1 MENYDITDYAK
12 NTENKIYTIND
23 GEFFDAVVV
32 GGGHAGC
39 EAALALARTNQ
50 KTLLINLIRDNLA
63 FLPCNP
69 SIGGTA
75 KGHIVCEVDALG
87 GEMGKQADKNTIQLR
102 MLNLGKGPA
111 VQSLRAQIDKTG
123 YHRSMQKVLENQE
136 NLSIYDG
143 ECTEIVVENGEL
155 KAVKTADGKTF
166 NTRAVVLTTGV
177 YLNSRTITGDIIKS
191 SGPSGFPY
199 AKSLTSSLEKIGFD
213 IRRFKTG
220 TPPRVDGDT
229 IDYSHFIV
237 QKGDTNIQTFSFLTK
252 KANKNVRVC
261 WLGYTSDETKRIIME
276 NLDKAPVY
284 SGVIKGLGPR
294 YCPSIESKFVRFAD
308 KDRHQ
313 IFLEPETLD
322 DNTIYIQGM
331 STSMPMDIQH
341 KMVESIEGMEHTKI
355 LKYAY
360 AIEYDCID
368 PLNLFPTLEF
378 KKVKGIFCAG
388 QINGTSGYEEAAGQG
403 ILAGINA
410 SLYLRGKEQ
419 IILKRDESYIGVLV
433 DDLTTK
439 GTNEPYRMM
448 TSRAEYRLI
457 LRQDNAD
464 QRLTEIGRKVGLVDD
479 ERYKRYQK
487 KMQKINKLK
496 LELKKMIQPSS
507 ELKNYLE
514 SIGEKNAEYGLSIE
528 NLLKRPAV
536 NFADANKKLKLVKGY
551 SREVLNEVEIET
563 KYSGYISR
571 QQDQILAERK
581 LEERQIPADMD
592 YSKLEGLRL
601 EAREKLSQIRP
612 LTIGMASRISGV
624 SPADITVLLLYLPNG
639 KNGA

>member
-1 MENYDITDYAK
+1 MKNQEYDITDYAK
-12 NTENKIYTIND
+12 NIENKEYIIND
-23 GEFFDAVVV
+23 GDSFDAVIV
-32 GGGHAGC
+32 GAGHAGC
-39 EAALALARTNQ
+39 EAALALARTGQ
-50 KTLLINLIRDNLA
+50 KTLVINLVRDNIA

-102 MLNLGKGPA
+102 MLNMGKGPA

-123 YHRSMQKVLENQE
+123 YHRSMQSVLENQK
-136 NLSIYDG
+136 NLYIYDG
-143 ECTEIVVENGEL
+143 ECTEIIAPNGKLE
-155 KAVKTADGKTF
+155 AVKTADGKTF
-166 NTRAVVLTTGV
+166 KTRAVVITTGV
-177 YLNSRTITGDIIKS
+177 YLNARTITGEIIKK

-199 AKSLTSSLEKIGFD
+199 SKGLTSSLEKLGFD

-229 IDYSHFIV
+229 IDYSKFTE

-252 KANKNVRVC
+252 KANKNIRSC
-261 WLGYTSDETKRIIME
+261 WLGYTSPETKKIIMD
-276 NLDKAPVY
+276 NLDKAPMF
-284 SGVIKGLGPR
+284 SGVITGLGPR

-313 IFLEPETLD
+313 IFLEPETVD

-341 KMVESIEGMEHTKI
+341 KMVESVEGMEHTKI

-378 KKVKGIFCAG
+378 KKIKGIFCAG

-419 IILKRDESYIGVLV
+419 IILKRNESYIGVLV

-464 QRLTEIGRKVGLVDD
+464 QRLTEIGRSVGLVDD
-479 ERYKRYQK
+479 ERYKKFKR
-487 KMQKINKLK
+487 KMKQISKLK
-496 LELKKMIQPSS
+496 NEIKRTIPPSK
-507 ELKNYLE
+507 ELKNFLE
-514 SIGEKNAEYGLSIE
+514 SLGEKNADKGLTIE
-528 NLLKRPAV
+528 NLLKRPPV
-536 NFADANKKLKLVKGY
+536 KFYEANKKLKLVKGY
-551 SREVLNEVEIET
+551 SREVLNEVEIDI
-563 KYSGYISR
+563 KYSGYIER
-571 QQDQILAERK
+571 QQMQIDSDRK
-581 LEERQIPADMD
+581 LEEKQIPADLD
-592 YSKLEGLRL
+592 YSSLAGLRL
-601 EAREKLSQIRP
+601 EAREKLNQIKP
-612 LTIGMASRISGV
+612 LTVGMASRISGV
-624 SPADITVLLLYLPNG
+624 SPADITVLLMYL
-639 KNGA
+639 K

>member
-1 MENYDITDYAK
+1 MNENTYDITDYEK
-12 NTENKIYTIND
+12 NIENKEYAIAD

-32 GGGHAGC
+32 GAGHAGC
-39 EAALALARTNQ
+39 EACLALSRTGQ
-50 KTLLINLIRDNLA
+50 KTLIINLVRDNIA

-87 GEMGKQADKNTIQLR
+87 GQMGIEADKNTIQLR
-102 MLNLGKGPA
+102 MLNMGKGPA

-123 YHRSMQKVLENQE
+123 YHRSMQKTLENQE
-136 NLSIYDG
+136 NLYIYDG

-166 NTRAVVLTTGV
+166 FTKAVVLTTGV
-177 YLNSRTITGDIIKS
+177 YLNARTITGEIIKA

-199 AKSLTSSLEKIGFD
+199 AKGLTKSLIDIGFD
-213 IRRFKTG
+213 VLRFKTG

-229 IDYSHFIV
+229 IDYTKFTE

-252 KANKNVRVC
+252 KANKNIRSC
-261 WLGYTSDETKRIIME
+261 WLGYTSPETKDIIMN
-276 NLDKAPVY
+276 NLDKAPMY
-284 SGVIKGLGPR
+284 SGVITGEGPR
-294 YCPSIESKFVRFAD
+294 YCPSIESKFVRFSD

-341 KMVESIEGMEHTKI
+341 KMVASVEGMENTKI

-410 SLYLRGKEQ
+410 SLYLQGKEQ
-419 IILKRDESYIGVLV
+419 IILKRNEAYIGVLV

-439 GTNEPYRMM
+439 GTTEPYRMM
-448 TSRAEYRLI
+448 TSRAEFRLI

-464 QRLTEIGRKVGLVDD
+464 QRLTEIGRQVGLVDN
-479 ERYKRYQK
+479 KRYNK
-487 KMQKINKLK
+487 FKRKMRNIEKLK
-496 LELKKMIQPSS
+496 GEIKQTVKPTAELKAF
-507 ELKNYLE
+507 LE
-514 SIGEKNAEYGLSIE
+514 TVGEKFPEHGTSVE
-528 NLLKRPAV
+528 NLIKRPAV
-536 NFADANKKLKLVKGY
+536 SLEKLNKALKLFKGY
-551 SREVLNEVEIET
+551 SREVLTAVDIDT
-563 KYSGYISR
+563 KYAGYLAR
-571 QQDQILAERK
+571 QQEQIDQAK
-581 LEERQIPADMD
+581 KVEEKKIPADLD
-592 YSKLEGLRL
+592 YFKLEGLRL
-601 EAREKLSQIRP
+601 EAREKLDKIKP
-612 LTIGMASRISGV
+612 LTVGMASRISGV
-624 SPADITVLLLYLPNG
+624 SPADITVLLMYL
-639 KNGA
+639 K

>member
-1 MENYDITDYAK
+1 MTNQNYDITDYEK
-12 NTENKIYTIND
+12 NIENKEYSIKD

-32 GGGHAGC
+32 GAGHAGC
-39 EAALALARTNQ
+39 EACLALARTGQ
-50 KTLLINLIRDNLA
+50 KTLIINLVRDNIA

-87 GEMGKQADKNTIQLR
+87 GQMGIEADKNTIQLR
-102 MLNLGKGPA
+102 MLNMGKGPA

-123 YHRSMQKVLENQE
+123 YHRSMQKTLENQE
-136 NLSIYDG
+136 NLYIYDG
-143 ECTEIVVENGEL
+143 ECTELVVEDGKL

-166 NTRAVVLTTGV
+166 FTKAVVLTTGV
-177 YLNSRTITGDIIKS
+177 YLNARTITGEIIKD

-199 AKSLTSSLEKIGFD
+199 AKGLTKSLIDIGFD
-213 IRRFKTG
+213 VLRFKTG
-220 TPPRVDGDT
+220 TPPRVDGNT
-229 IDYSHFIV
+229 IDYSKFTE
-237 QKGDTNIQTFSFLTK
+237 QKGDENIQTFSFLTK
-252 KANKNVRVC
+252 KANKNIRSC
-261 WLGYTSDETKRIIME
+261 WLGYTSPETKDIIMN
-276 NLDKAPVY
+276 NLDKAPMY
-284 SGVIKGLGPR
+284 SGVITGEGPR
-294 YCPSIESKFVRFAD
+294 YCPSIESKFVRFSD

-341 KMVESIEGMEHTKI
+341 KMVESVEGMENTKI

-368 PLNLFPTLEF
+368 PLNLYPTLEF

-410 SLYLRGKEQ
+410 SLYLQGKEQ
-419 IILKRDESYIGVLV
+419 IILKRNEAYIGVLV

-448 TSRAEYRLI
+448 TSRAEFRLI

-479 ERYKRYQK
+479 KRYNK
-487 KMQKINKLK
+487 FKRKMRQIKKLK
-496 LELKKMIQPSS
+496 EEIKAMVKPTAELK
-507 ELKNYLE
+507 EFLKTVD
-514 SIGEKNAEYGLSIE
+514 EKFPEHGASVE
-528 NLLKRPAV
+528 NLIKRPAV
-536 NFADANKKLKLVKGY
+536 SLIALNKSLKLFKGY
-551 SREVLNEVEIET
+551 SREVLTAVDIDT
-563 KYSGYISR
+563 KYAGYLAR
-571 QQDQILAERK
+571 QQEQVDQAK
-581 LEERQIPADMD
+581 KVEEKKIPEGFDFM
-592 YSKLEGLRL
+592 KLEGLRL
-601 EAREKLSQIRP
+601 EAREKLNKIKP
-612 LTIGMASRISGV
+612 LTVGMASRISGV
-624 SPADITVLLLYLPNG
+624 SPADITVLLMYL
-639 KNGA
+639 K

>member
-1 MENYDITDYAK
+1 MKNQEYDITDYAK
-12 NTENKIYTIND
+12 NIENKEYIIND
-23 GEFFDAVVV
+23 GDSFDAVIV
-32 GGGHAGC
+32 GAGHAGC
-39 EAALALARTNQ
+39 EAALALARTGQ
-50 KTLLINLIRDNLA
+50 KTLVINLVRDNIA

-102 MLNLGKGPA
+102 MLNMGKGPA

-123 YHRSMQKVLENQE
+123 YHRSMQSVLENQK
-136 NLSIYDG
+136 NLYIYDG
-143 ECTEIVVENGEL
+143 ECTEIIAPNGKLE
-155 KAVKTADGKTF
+155 AVKTADGKTF
-166 NTRAVVLTTGV
+166 KTRAVVITTGV
-177 YLNSRTITGDIIKS
+177 YLNARTITGEIIKK

-199 AKSLTSSLEKIGFD
+199 SKGLTSSLEKLGFD

-229 IDYSHFIV
+229 IDYSKFTE

-252 KANKNVRVC
+252 KANKNIRSC
-261 WLGYTSDETKRIIME
+261 WLGYTSPETKKIIMD
-276 NLDKAPVY
+276 NLDKAPMF
-284 SGVIKGLGPR
+284 SGVITGLGPR

-308 KDRHQ
+308 KDKHQ
-313 IFLEPETLD
+313 IFLEPETVD

-341 KMVESIEGMEHTKI
+341 KMVESVEGMEHTKI

-378 KKVKGIFCAG
+378 KKIKGIFCAG

-419 IILKRDESYIGVLV
+419 IILKRNESYIGVLV

-464 QRLTEIGRKVGLVDD
+464 QRLTEIGRNVGLVDD
-479 ERYKRYQK
+479 ERYKKFKR
-487 KMQKINKLK
+487 KMKQISKLK
-496 LELKKMIQPSS
+496 NEIKRTIPPSK

-514 SIGEKNAEYGLSIE
+514 SLGEKNADKGLTIE

-536 NFADANKKLKLVKGY
+536 KFYEANKKLKLVKGY
-551 SREVLNEVEIET
+551 SREVLNEVEIDI
-563 KYSGYISR
+563 KYSGYIER
-571 QQDQILAERK
+571 QQMQIDSDRK
-581 LEERQIPADMD
+581 LEEKQIPADLD
-592 YSKLEGLRL
+592 YSSLAGLRL
-601 EAREKLSQIRP
+601 EAREKLNQIKP
-612 LTIGMASRISGV
+612 LTVGMASRISGV
-624 SPADITVLLLYLPNG
+624 SPADITVLLMYL
-639 KNGA
+639 K

>member
-1 MENYDITDYAK
+1 MEKQNYDITDYEK
-12 NTENKIYTIND
+12 NIENKEYAISD
-23 GEFFDAVVV
+23 GESFDAVVV
-32 GGGHAGC
+32 GAGHAGC
-39 EAALALARTNQ
+39 EACLALARTGQ
-50 KTLLINLIRDNLA
+50 KTLIINLVRDNIA

-87 GEMGKQADKNTIQLR
+87 GQMGIEADKNTIQLR
-102 MLNLGKGPA
+102 MLNMGKGPA

-123 YHRSMQKVLENQE
+123 YHRSMQKALEDQE
-136 NLSIYDG
+136 NLYIYDG
-143 ECTEIVVENGEL
+143 ECTEIVVKNGEL

-166 NTRAVVLTTGV
+166 FTKAVVLTTGV
-177 YLNSRTITGDIIKS
+177 YLNARTITGEIIKD

-199 AKSLTSSLEKIGFD
+199 AKGLTKSLIDIGFD
-213 IRRFKTG
+213 VLRFKTG
-220 TPPRVDGDT
+220 TPPRVDGNT
-229 IDYSHFIV
+229 IDYTKFTE

-252 KANKNVRVC
+252 KANKNIRSC
-261 WLGYTSDETKRIIME
+261 WLGYTSPETKNIIMN
-276 NLDKAPVY
+276 NLDKAPMY
-284 SGVIKGLGPR
+284 SGVITGEGPR
-294 YCPSIESKFVRFAD
+294 YCPSIESKFVRFSD

-341 KMVESIEGMEHTKI
+341 KMVESVEGMENTKI

-368 PLNLFPTLEF
+368 PLNLYPTLEF

-410 SLYLRGKEQ
+410 SLYLQGKEQ
-419 IILKRDESYIGVLV
+419 IILKRNEAYIGVLV

-448 TSRAEYRLI
+448 TSRAEFRLI

-464 QRLTEIGRKVGLVDD
+464 QRLTEIGRQVGLVDD
-479 ERYKRYQK
+479 KRYNKFKRKMK
-487 KMQKINKLK
+487 KIEKLK
-496 LELKKMIQPSS
+496 NEIKQMVKPTPELKK
-507 ELKNYLE
+507 YLE
-514 SIGEKNAEYGLSIE
+514 TLSEKFPEHGASVESLI
-528 NLLKRPAV
+528 KRPAV
-536 NFADANKKLKLVKGY
+536 SLESLNKALKLFKGF
-551 SREVLNEVEIET
+551 SREVITAVDIDT
-563 KYSGYISR
+563 KYAGYLAR
-571 QQDQILAERK
+571 QQEQIDQAK
-581 LEERQIPADMD
+581 KVEEKKIPADFD
-592 YSKLEGLRL
+592 FSKLEGLRL
-601 EAREKLSQIRP
+601 EAREKLSKIKP
-612 LTIGMASRISGV
+612 LTVGMASRISGV
-624 SPADITVLLLYLPNG
+624 SPADITVLLMYL
-639 KNGA
+639 K

>member
-1 MENYDITDYAK
+1 MTSQNYDITDYEK
-12 NTENKIYTIND
+12 NTENKIYTID
-23 GEFFDAVVV
+23 EGEFFDAIVV
-32 GGGHAGC
+32 GAGHAGC
-39 EAALALARTNQ
+39 EACLALARTGQ
-50 KTLLINLIRDNLA
+50 RTLIINLVRDNIA

-87 GEMGKQADKNTIQLR
+87 GEMGKVADENTIQLR
-102 MLNLGKGPA
+102 MLNMGKGPA

-123 YHRSMQKVLENQE
+123 YHRTMQKVLENQE

-143 ECTEIVVENGEL
+143 ECSELIVENNEL
-155 KAVKTADGKTF
+155 KGVKTADGKTF
-166 NTRAVVLTTGV
+166 FTKAVVLTTGV
-177 YLNSRTITGDIIKS
+177 YLNARTITGEIIKD

-199 AKSLTSSLEKIGFD
+199 AKGLTKSLAEIGFD

-229 IDYSHFIV
+229 IDYSKFIR
-237 QKGDTNIQTFSFLTK
+237 QDGDKNIQTFSFLTK
-252 KANKNVRVC
+252 KAKPNIRCC
-261 WLGYTSDETKRIIME
+261 WLGYTSEETKNIIMN
-276 NLDKAPVY
+276 NLDKAPMY
-284 SGVIKGLGPR
+284 SGVITGEGPR

-313 IFLEPETLD
+313 LFLEPETLA

-341 KMVESIEGMEHTKI
+341 KMVESIEGMENTKI

-368 PLNLFPTLEF
+368 PLNLYPTLEF
-378 KKVKGIFCAG
+378 KKIKGIFCAG
-388 QINGTSGYEEAAGQG
+388 QINGTSGYEEAAGHG

-419 IILKRDESYIGVLV
+419 IILKRNESYIGVLV

-464 QRLTEIGRKVGLVDD
+464 QRLTEIGRQVGLVDD
-479 ERYKRYQK
+479 VRYKVFKK
-487 KMQKINKLK
+487 KMKQIETLKQEIKKTIPNTPELISYLTSINEKVPN
-496 LELKKMIQPSS
+496 QPTS
-507 ELKNYLE
+507 
-514 SIGEKNAEYGLSIE
+514 LS
-528 NLLKRPAV
+528 NLIKRPAFDLV
-536 NFADANKKLKLVKGY
+536 KANKKIKAVKGFPKA
-551 SREVLNEVEIET
+551 VLQAVETDI
-563 KYSGYISR
+563 KYAGYIGM
-571 QQDQILAERK
+571 QHEQIEKDKK
-581 LEERQIPADMD
+581 LEEKKIPADFD
-592 YSKLEGLRL
+592 FNSLAGLRL
-601 EAREKLSQIRP
+601 EAREKLSKIKP
-612 LTIGMASRISGV
+612 LTVGMASRISGV
-624 SPADITVLLLYLPNG
+624 NPADITVLLMYL
-639 KNGA
+639 K

>member
-1 MENYDITDYAK
+1 MTSQNYDITDYEK

-23 GEFFDAVVV
+23 GEFFDAIVV
-32 GGGHAGC
+32 GAGHAGC
-39 EAALALARTNQ
+39 EACLALARTGQ
-50 KTLLINLIRDNLA
+50 KTLIINLIRDNIA

-87 GEMGKQADKNTIQLR
+87 GEMGKVADENTIQLR
-102 MLNLGKGPA
+102 MLNMGKGPA

-123 YHRSMQKVLENQE
+123 YHRTMQKVLENQE

-143 ECTEIVVENGEL
+143 ECSELIVENNEL
-155 KAVKTADGKTF
+155 KGVKTSDGKTF
-166 NTRAVVLTTGV
+166 FTKAVVITTGV
-177 YLNSRTITGDIIKS
+177 YLNSRTITGEIIKD

-199 AKSLTSSLEKIGFD
+199 AKGLTKSLAEIGFD

-220 TPPRVDGDT
+220 TPPRVDGNT
-229 IDYSHFIV
+229 IDYSKFIR
-237 QKGDTNIQTFSFLTK
+237 QDGDKNIQTFSFLTK
-252 KANKNVRVC
+252 KAKPNIRCC
-261 WLGYTSDETKRIIME
+261 WLGYTSEETKSIIMN
-276 NLDKAPVY
+276 NLDKAPMY
-284 SGVIKGLGPR
+284 SGVITGEGPR

-313 IFLEPETLD
+313 LFLEPETLA

-341 KMVESIEGMEHTKI
+341 KMVESIEGMEKTKI

-368 PLNLFPTLEF
+368 PLNLYPTLEF
-378 KKVKGIFCAG
+378 KKIKGIFCAG

-419 IILKRDESYIGVLV
+419 IILKRNESYIGVLI

-464 QRLTEIGRKVGLVDD
+464 QRLTEIGRQVGLVDD
-479 ERYKRYQK
+479 VRYKVFKK
-487 KMQKINKLK
+487 KMKQIETLK
-496 LELKKMIQPSS
+496 QEIKKTIPNTPELVS
-507 ELKNYLE
+507 YLE
-514 SIGEKNAEYGLSIE
+514 SINEKVPNQATSLS
-528 NLLKRPAV
+528 NLIKRPAFDLV
-536 NFADANKKLKLVKGY
+536 KANKKIKAVKGFPKA
-551 SREVLNEVEIET
+551 VLQAVETDI
-563 KYSGYISR
+563 KYSGYIGM
-571 QQDQILAERK
+571 QHEQIEKDKK
-581 LEERQIPADMD
+581 LEEKKIPAEFDFN
-592 YSKLEGLRL
+592 SLAGLRL
-601 EAREKLSQIRP
+601 EAREKLSKIKP
-612 LTIGMASRISGV
+612 LTVGMASRISGV
-624 SPADITVLLLYLPNG
+624 NPADITVLLMYL
-639 KNGA
+639 K

>member
-1 MENYDITDYAK
+1 MNSQNYDITDYEK
-12 NTENKIYTIND
+12 NIENKEYTIND
-23 GEFFDAVVV
+23 GESFDAVVV
-32 GGGHAGC
+32 GAGHAGC
-39 EAALALARTNQ
+39 EACLALARTGQ
-50 KTLLINLIRDNLA
+50 KTLIINLVRDNIA

-75 KGHIVCEVDALG
+75 KGHIVCEIDALG
-87 GEMGKQADKNTIQLR
+87 GQMGIEADKNTIQLR
-102 MLNLGKGPA
+102 MLNMGKGPA

-123 YHRSMQKVLENQE
+123 YHRSMQQTLENQE
-136 NLSIYDG
+136 NLFIYDG

-166 NTRAVVLTTGV
+166 FTKAVVLTTGV
-177 YLNSRTITGDIIKS
+177 YLNARTITGEIIKD

-199 AKSLTSSLEKIGFD
+199 AKGLTKSLIDIGFD
-213 IRRFKTG
+213 VLRFKTG

-229 IDYSHFIV
+229 IDYSKFTE
-237 QKGDTNIQTFSFLTK
+237 QTGDTNIQTFSFLTK
-252 KANKNVRVC
+252 KANKNIRSC
-261 WLGYTSDETKRIIME
+261 WLGYTSQATKDIIMN
-276 NLDKAPVY
+276 NLDKAPMY
-284 SGVIKGLGPR
+284 SGVITGEGPR
-294 YCPSIESKFVRFAD
+294 YCPSIESKFVRFSD

-341 KMVESIEGMEHTKI
+341 QMVESIEGMEKTKI

-368 PLNLFPTLEF
+368 PLGLYATLEF

-403 ILAGINA
+403 IVAGINA
-410 SLYLRGKEQ
+410 SLYLQGKEQ
-419 IILKRDESYIGVLV
+419 IVLKRDEAYIGVLI

-448 TSRAEYRLI
+448 NSRAEFRLI

-479 ERYKRYQK
+479 KRYNK
-487 KMQKINKLK
+487 FKRKMRNIEKLK
-496 LELKKMIQPSS
+496 TEIKQNLKPTKELKAF
-507 ELKNYLE
+507 LE
-514 SIGEKNAEYGLSIE
+514 SVGEKFPEHGATVESLI
-528 NLLKRPAV
+528 KRPAV
-536 NFADANKKLKLVKGY
+536 TLEALNKALKLFKGY
-551 SREVLNEVEIET
+551 SREVITAVEIDT
-563 KYSGYISR
+563 KYSGYLAR
-571 QQDQILAERK
+571 QQEQALQAKK
-581 LEERQIPADMD
+581 LEEKKIPADFD
-592 YSKLEGLRL
+592 YLKLDGLRL
-601 EAREKLSQIRP
+601 EAREKLNKIKP
-612 LTIGMASRISGV
+612 LSVGMASRISGV
-624 SPADITVLLLYLPNG
+624 SPADITVLLMYL
-639 KNGA
+639 K

>member
-1 MENYDITDYAK
+1 MTNQNYDITDYAK
-12 NTENKIYTIND
+12 NIENKEYSLSS
-23 GEFFDAVVV
+23 GESFDAVVV

-39 EAALALARTNQ
+39 EACLALARTGQ
-50 KTLLINLIRDNLA
+50 KTLLINLIRDNIA

-102 MLNLGKGPA
+102 MLNMGKGPA

-123 YHRSMQKVLENQE
+123 YHRSMQKVLESQE
-136 NLSIYDG
+136 NLYIYDG
-143 ECTEIVVENGEL
+143 ECTEIVTENGEL

-166 NTRAVVLTTGV
+166 YTRAVVLTTGV
-177 YLNSRTITGDIIKS
+177 YLDSRTITGEIIKD
-191 SGPSGFPY
+191 SGPSGFPN
-199 AKSLTSSLEKIGFD
+199 AKGLTKSLESIGFD

-220 TPPRVDGDT
+220 TPPRVDGNT
-229 IDYSHFIV
+229 IDYSKFTEQV
-237 QKGDTNIQTFSFLTK
+237 GDENIQTFSFLTE
-252 KANKNVRVC
+252 KANPNIRSC
-261 WLGYTSDETKRIIME
+261 WLGYTSEETKKIIMN
-276 NLDKAPVY
+276 NLDKAPMY

-341 KMVESIEGMEHTKI
+341 KMVESIEGMEKTKI

-419 IILKRDESYIGVLV
+419 IILKRNESYIGVLV

-448 TSRAEYRLI
+448 TSRAEFRLI

-464 QRLTEIGRKVGLVDD
+464 QRLTEIGRKAGLVDD
-479 ERYKRYQK
+479 FRYNKFK
-487 KMQKINKLK
+487 EKMQKIE
-496 LELKKMIQPSS
+496 ELKQKITKTIKPS
-507 ELKNYLE
+507 EQLKQYLE
-514 SIGEKNAEYGLSIE
+514 SIGEKYPEQGTTIA
-528 NLLKRPAV
+528 NLLKRPSVKFYDLNNALSL
-536 NFADANKKLKLVKGY
+536 FEDYTKAELDA
-551 SREVLNEVEIET
+551 VEIDT
-563 KYSGYISR
+563 KYSGYIER
-571 QQDQILAERK
+571 QYEQIKQEQK
-581 LEERQIPADMD
+581 LEEKKIPADFS
-592 YSKLEGLRL
+592 YKSLEGLRL
-601 EAREKLSQIRP
+601 EAREKLEAIRP
-612 LTIGMASRISGV
+612 LTVGMASRISGV
-624 SPADITVLLLYLPNG
+624 NPADITVLLMYL
-639 KNGA
+639 K

>member
-1 MENYDITDYAK
+1 MKNQEYDITDYAK
-12 NTENKIYTIND
+12 NIENKEYIIND
-23 GEFFDAVVV
+23 GDSFDAVIV
-32 GGGHAGC
+32 GAGHAGC
-39 EAALALARTNQ
+39 EAALALARTGQ
-50 KTLLINLIRDNLA
+50 KTLVINLVRDNIA

-102 MLNLGKGPA
+102 MLNMGKGPA

-123 YHRSMQKVLENQE
+123 YHRSMQSVLENQK
-136 NLSIYDG
+136 NLYIYDG
-143 ECTEIVVENGEL
+143 ECTEIIAPNGKLE
-155 KAVKTADGKTF
+155 AVKTADGKTF
-166 NTRAVVLTTGV
+166 KTRAVVITTGV
-177 YLNSRTITGDIIKS
+177 YLNARTITGEIIKK

-199 AKSLTSSLEKIGFD
+199 SKGLTSSLEKLGFD

-229 IDYSHFIV
+229 IDYSKFTE

-252 KANKNVRVC
+252 KANKNIRSC
-261 WLGYTSDETKRIIME
+261 WLGYTSPETKKIIMD
-276 NLDKAPVY
+276 NLDKAPMF
-284 SGVIKGLGPR
+284 SGVITGLGPR

-313 IFLEPETLD
+313 IFLEPETVD

-341 KMVESIEGMEHTKI
+341 KMVESVEGMEHTKI

-378 KKVKGIFCAG
+378 KKIKGIFCAG

-419 IILKRDESYIGVLV
+419 IILKRNESYIGVLV

-464 QRLTEIGRKVGLVDD
+464 QRLTEIGRNVGLVDD
-479 ERYKRYQK
+479 ERYKKFKR
-487 KMQKINKLK
+487 KMKQISKLK
-496 LELKKMIQPSS
+496 NEIKRTIPPSK

-514 SIGEKNAEYGLSIE
+514 SLGEKNADKGLTIE

-536 NFADANKKLKLVKGY
+536 KFYEANKKLKLVKGY
-551 SREVLNEVEIET
+551 SREVLNEVEIDT
-563 KYSGYISR
+563 KYSGYIER
-571 QQDQILAERK
+571 QQMQIDSDRK
-581 LEERQIPADMD
+581 LEEKQIPADLD
-592 YSKLEGLRL
+592 YSSLAGLRL
-601 EAREKLSQIRP
+601 EAREKLNQIKP
-612 LTIGMASRISGV
+612 LTVGMASRISGV
-624 SPADITVLLLYLPNG
+624 SPADITVLLMYL
-639 KNGA
+639 K

>member
-1 MENYDITDYAK
+1 MNTQNYDITDYAK
-12 NTENKIYTIND
+12 NETNKEYSISD
-23 GEFFDAVVV
+23 GEQFDAVVV
-32 GGGHAGC
+32 GAGHAGC
-39 EAALALARTNQ
+39 EACLALARMGH
-50 KTLLINLIRDNLA
+50 KTLIINLVRDNIA

-87 GEMGKQADKNTIQLR
+87 GEMGVQADKNTIQLR
-102 MLNLGKGPA
+102 MLNMGKGPA

-123 YHRSMQKVLENQE
+123 YHRSMQAVLENQK
-136 NLSIYDG
+136 NLFIYDG
-143 ECTEIVVENGEL
+143 ECSEVVVENGKL

-166 NTRAVVLTTGV
+166 FTKAVILTTGV
-177 YLNSRTITGDIIKS
+177 YLNARTITGEIIKA

-199 AKSLTSSLEKIGFD
+199 ASSLTKSLENIGFD

-229 IDYSHFIV
+229 IDYSKFTI

-261 WLGYTSDETKRIIME
+261 WLGYTSPLTKKIVME
-276 NLDKAPVY
+276 NLDKAPMY
-284 SGVIKGLGPR
+284 SGVITGEGPR
-294 YCPSIESKFVRFAD
+294 YCPSIESKFVRFND
-308 KDRHQ
+308 KERHQ
-313 IFLEPETLD
+313 IFLEPETVD

-331 STSMPMDIQH
+331 STSMPMEVQH
-341 KMVESIEGMEHTKI
+341 QMVASVEGMENTKI

-403 ILAGINA
+403 VLAGINA
-410 SLYLRGKEQ
+410 SQFLKDEEQ
-419 IILKRDESYIGVLV
+419 IILKRNESYIGVLV

-448 TSRAEYRLI
+448 TSRAEFRLI

-464 QRLTEIGRKVGLVDD
+464 QRLTEIGRKVGLVSD
-479 ERYKRYQK
+479 ERYKKFQK
-487 KMQKINKLK
+487 KMKQIENLK
-496 LELKKMIQPSS
+496 AEIKRSIPPT
-507 ELKNYLE
+507 EALKNYLE
-514 SIGEKNAEYGLSIE
+514 KLGEKFPAQGTTIE
-528 NLLKRPAV
+528 NLIKRPSV
-536 NFADANKKLKLVKGY
+536 NLADANKALKLFKGY
-551 SREVLNEVEIET
+551 PKAVVDEVNIDT
-563 KYSGYISR
+563 KYSGYIGM
-571 QQDQILAERK
+571 QQDQIDAQKK
-581 LEERQIPADMD
+581 LEEKKIPADID
-592 YSKLEGLRL
+592 YSKLEGIRL
-601 EAREKLSQIRP
+601 EAREKLEKIKP
-612 LTIGMASRISGV
+612 LTVGMASRISGV
-624 SPADITVLLLYLPNG
+624 NPADITVLLMYL
-639 KNGA
+639 K

>member
-1 MENYDITDYAK
+1 MTNQNYDITDYAK
-12 NTENKIYTIND
+12 NIENKEYSLSS
-23 GEFFDAVVV
+23 GESFDAVVV

-39 EAALALARTNQ
+39 EACLALARTGQ
-50 KTLLINLIRDNLA
+50 KTLLINLIRDNIA

-102 MLNLGKGPA
+102 MLNMGKGPA

-123 YHRSMQKVLENQE
+123 YHRSMQKVLESQE
-136 NLSIYDG
+136 NLYIYDG
-143 ECTEIVVENGEL
+143 ECTEIVTENGEL

-166 NTRAVVLTTGV
+166 YTRAVVLTTGV
-177 YLNSRTITGDIIKS
+177 YLDSRTITGEIIKD
-191 SGPSGFPY
+191 SGPSGFPN
-199 AKSLTSSLEKIGFD
+199 AKGLTKSLESIGFD

-229 IDYSHFIV
+229 IDYSKFTEQV
-237 QKGDTNIQTFSFLTK
+237 GDENIQTFSFLTE
-252 KANKNVRVC
+252 KANPNIRSC
-261 WLGYTSDETKRIIME
+261 WLGYTSEETKKIIMN
-276 NLDKAPVY
+276 NLDKAPMY

-341 KMVESIEGMEHTKI
+341 KMVESIEGMEKTKI

-419 IILKRDESYIGVLV
+419 IILKRNESYIGVLV

-448 TSRAEYRLI
+448 TSRAEFRLI

-464 QRLTEIGRKVGLVDD
+464 QRLTEIGRKAGLVDD
-479 ERYKRYQK
+479 FRYNKFK
-487 KMQKINKLK
+487 EKMQKIE
-496 LELKKMIQPSS
+496 ELKQKITKTIKPS
-507 ELKNYLE
+507 EQLKQYLE
-514 SIGEKNAEYGLSIE
+514 NIGEKYPEQGTTIA
-528 NLLKRPAV
+528 NLLKRPSVKFYDLNNALSL
-536 NFADANKKLKLVKGY
+536 FEGYTKAELDA
-551 SREVLNEVEIET
+551 VEIDT
-563 KYSGYISR
+563 KYSGYIER
-571 QQDQILAERK
+571 QYEQIKQEQK
-581 LEERQIPADMD
+581 LEEKKIPADFS
-592 YSKLEGLRL
+592 YKSLEGLRL
-601 EAREKLSQIRP
+601 EAREKLEAIRP
-612 LTIGMASRISGV
+612 LTVGMASRISGV
-624 SPADITVLLLYLPNG
+624 NPADITVLLMYL
-639 KNGA
+639 K

>member
-1 MENYDITDYAK
+1 MNSQNYDITDYEK
-12 NTENKIYTIND
+12 NIENKEYTIAD

-32 GGGHAGC
+32 GAGHAGC
-39 EAALALARTNQ
+39 EACLSLARTGQ
-50 KTLLINLIRDNLA
+50 KTLIINLVRDNIA

-87 GEMGKQADKNTIQLR
+87 GQMGIEADKNTIQLR
-102 MLNLGKGPA
+102 MLNMGKGPA

-123 YHRSMQKVLENQE
+123 YHRSMQKTLEDQE
-136 NLSIYDG
+136 NLYIYDG
-143 ECTEIVVENGEL
+143 ECTEIIVENGEL
-155 KAVKTADGKTF
+155 KGVKTADGKTF
-166 NTRAVVLTTGV
+166 FTRAVVLTTGV
-177 YLNSRTITGDIIKS
+177 YLNARTITGEIIKA

-199 AKSLTSSLEKIGFD
+199 AKGLTKSLIDIGFD
-213 IRRFKTG
+213 VLRFKTG

-229 IDYSHFIV
+229 IDYSKFTE

-252 KANKNVRVC
+252 KANKNIRSC
-261 WLGYTSDETKRIIME
+261 WLGYTSQATKDIIMN
-276 NLDKAPVY
+276 NLDKAPMY
-284 SGVIKGLGPR
+284 SGVITGEGPR

-313 IFLEPETLD
+313 LFLEPETLD

-341 KMVESIEGMEHTKI
+341 QMVASVEGMENTKI

-368 PLNLFPTLEF
+368 PLNLYATLEF

-403 ILAGINA
+403 IVAGINA
-410 SLYLRGKEQ
+410 SLYLQGKEQ
-419 IILKRDESYIGVLV
+419 IVLKRDEAYIGVLI

-448 TSRAEYRLI
+448 TSRAEFRLI

-479 ERYKRYQK
+479 KRYNK
-487 KMQKINKLK
+487 FKRKMRNIEKLK
-496 LELKKMIQPSS
+496 AEIKQNLKPTKELKAF
-507 ELKNYLE
+507 LE
-514 SIGEKNAEYGLSIE
+514 SVGEKFPEHGASVESLI
-528 NLLKRPAV
+528 KRPAV
-536 NFADANKKLKLVKGY
+536 TLEALNKALKLFKGY
-551 SREVLNEVEIET
+551 SREVITAVEIDT
-563 KYSGYISR
+563 KYSGYLAR
-571 QQDQILAERK
+571 QQEQALQAKK
-581 LEERQIPADMD
+581 LEEKKIPADFD
-592 YSKLEGLRL
+592 YLKLDGLRL
-601 EAREKLSQIRP
+601 EAREKLNKIKP
-612 LTIGMASRISGV
+612 LSVGMASRISGV
-624 SPADITVLLLYLPNG
+624 SPADITVLLMYL
-639 KNGA
+639 K

>member
-1 MENYDITDYAK
+1 MENPNYDITDYAK
-12 NTENKIYTIND
+12 NIENKEYQIAD
-23 GEFFDAVVV
+23 GDSFDAVVV
-32 GGGHAGC
+32 GAGHAGC
-39 EAALALARTNQ
+39 EACLALARTGQ
-50 KTLLINLIRDNLA
+50 KTLIINLVRDNIA

-87 GEMGKQADKNTIQLR
+87 GQMGIEADKNTIQLR
-102 MLNLGKGPA
+102 MLNMGKGPA

-123 YHRSMQKVLENQE
+123 YHRSMQNTLETQE
-136 NLSIYDG
+136 NLYIYDG

-166 NTRAVVLTTGV
+166 FTRAVVLTTGV
-177 YLNSRTITGDIIKS
+177 YLNARTITGEIIKD

-199 AKSLTSSLEKIGFD
+199 AKGLTKSLIDIGFD
-213 IRRFKTG
+213 VLRFKTG

-229 IDYSHFIV
+229 IDYSKFTE

-252 KANKNVRVC
+252 KANKNIRSC
-261 WLGYTSDETKRIIME
+261 WLGYTSPETKDIIMN
-276 NLDKAPVY
+276 NLDKAPMY
-284 SGVIKGLGPR
+284 SGVIVGEGPR
-294 YCPSIESKFVRFAD
+294 YCPSIESKFVRFSD

-341 KMVESIEGMEHTKI
+341 KMVASVEGMENTKI

-410 SLYLRGKEQ
+410 SLYLQGKEQ
-419 IILKRDESYIGVLV
+419 IILKRNEAYIGVLV

-448 TSRAEYRLI
+448 TSRAEFRLI

-464 QRLTEIGRKVGLVDD
+464 QRLTEIGRQVGLVDD
-479 ERYKRYQK
+479 NRYNKFKR
-487 KMQKINKLK
+487 KMAKISKLK
-496 LELKKMIQPSS
+496 SEIKQMVKPTQELKA
-507 ELKNYLE
+507 YLE
-514 SIGEKNAEYGLSIE
+514 SLGEKFPEHGASVESLI
-528 NLLKRPAV
+528 KRPAV
-536 NFADANKKLKLVKGY
+536 LLESLNKALKLFKGY
-551 SREVLNEVEIET
+551 SREVITAVDVDT
-563 KYSGYISR
+563 KYAGYLAR
-571 QQDQILAERK
+571 QQEQVEQAK
-581 LEERQIPADMD
+581 KVEEKKIPEGFDFM
-592 YSKLEGLRL
+592 KLEGLRL
-601 EAREKLSQIRP
+601 EAREKLNKIKP
-612 LTIGMASRISGV
+612 LTVGMASRISGV
-624 SPADITVLLLYLPNG
+624 SPADITVLLMYL
-639 KNGA
+639 K

>member
-1 MENYDITDYAK
+1 MNTNYDITDYEK
-12 NTENKIYTIND
+12 NIENKVFDIKD
-23 GEFFDAVVV
+23 GDSFDAIVV
-32 GGGHAGC
+32 GAGHAGC
-39 EAALALARTNQ
+39 EACLALARTGQ
-50 KTLLINLIRDNLA
+50 KTLIINLVRDNIA

-87 GEMGKQADKNTIQLR
+87 GEMGIQADKNTIQLR
-102 MLNLGKGPA
+102 MLNMGKGPA

-123 YHRSMQKVLENQE
+123 YHRSMQQVLENQE

-143 ECTEIVVENGEL
+143 ECTEVVVENGEL

-166 NTRAVVLTTGV
+166 FTKVVILTTGV
-177 YLNSRTITGDIIKS
+177 YLDSRTITGEIIKA

-199 AKSLTSSLEKIGFD
+199 ASGLTKSLEQIGFD

-229 IDYSHFIV
+229 IDYSKFTE

-252 KANKNVRVC
+252 KANKNICSC
-261 WLGYTSDETKRIIME
+261 WLGYTSKETKDLIMN
-276 NLDKAPVY
+276 NLDKAPMY
-284 SGVIKGLGPR
+284 SGVITGEGPR
-294 YCPSIESKFVRFAD
+294 YCPSIESKFVRFND

-313 IFLEPETLD
+313 IFLEPETAH

-341 KMVESIEGMEHTKI
+341 KMVESIEGMEQTKI

-368 PLNLFPTLEF
+368 PLNLYPTLEF
-378 KKVKGIFCAG
+378 KKVKGIYCAG

-419 IILKRDESYIGVLV
+419 IILKRNESYIGVLV

-448 TSRAEYRLI
+448 TSRAEFRLI

-464 QRLTEIGRKVGLVDD
+464 QRLTEIGRSVGLVD
-479 ERYKRYQK
+479 EKRYKKYKEKMK
-487 KMQKINKLK
+487 KIAKLK
-496 LELKKMIQPSS
+496 SEISKTVPLSQELKKFLTSVNETMPLQST
-507 ELKNYLE
+507 
-514 SIGEKNAEYGLSIE
+514 SIE
-528 NLLKRPAV
+528 NLIKRPNVSLVAL
-536 NFADANKKLKLVKGY
+536 NKALKLVKGY
-551 SREVLNEVEIET
+551 SRAVLTAVDIDT
-563 KYSGYISR
+563 KYSGYLSR
-571 QQDQILAERK
+571 QNEQIERERK
-581 LEERQIPADMD
+581 LEEKKIPADLDFM
-592 YSKLEGLRL
+592 KLEGLRL
-601 EAREKLSQIRP
+601 EAREKLAKIKP
-612 LTIGMASRISGV
+612 LTVGMASRISGV
-624 SPADITVLLLYLPNG
+624 SPADITVLLLYL
-639 KNGA
+639 K

>member
-1 MENYDITDYAK
+1 METPNYDITDYEK
-12 NTENKIYTIND
+12 NIENKEYQIAD
-23 GEFFDAVVV
+23 GDSFDAVVV
-32 GGGHAGC
+32 GAGHAGC
-39 EAALALARTNQ
+39 EACLALARTGQ
-50 KTLLINLIRDNLA
+50 KTLIINLVRDNIA

-87 GEMGKQADKNTIQLR
+87 GQMGIEADKNTIQLR
-102 MLNLGKGPA
+102 MLNMGKGPA

-123 YHRSMQKVLENQE
+123 YHRSMQKTLENQE
-136 NLSIYDG
+136 NLYIYDG
-143 ECTEIVVENGEL
+143 ECTELVVEDGNL

-166 NTRAVVLTTGV
+166 FTKAVVLTTGV
-177 YLNSRTITGDIIKS
+177 YLNARTITGEIIKD

-199 AKSLTSSLEKIGFD
+199 AKGLTKSLIDIGFD
-213 IRRFKTG
+213 VLRFKTG

-229 IDYSHFIV
+229 IDYSKFTE

-252 KANKNVRVC
+252 KANKNIRSC
-261 WLGYTSDETKRIIME
+261 WLGYTSPETKDIIMN
-276 NLDKAPVY
+276 NLDKAPMY
-284 SGVIKGLGPR
+284 SGVITGEGPR

-341 KMVESIEGMEHTKI
+341 KMVASVEGMENTKI

-410 SLYLRGKEQ
+410 SLYLQGKEQ
-419 IILKRDESYIGVLV
+419 IILKRNEAYIGVLV

-448 TSRAEYRLI
+448 TSRAEFRLI

-464 QRLTEIGRKVGLVDD
+464 QRLTEIGRQVGLVDD
-479 ERYKRYQK
+479 KRYNK
-487 KMQKINKLK
+487 FKRKMKNIEKLK
-496 LELKKMIQPSS
+496 GEIKQMVKPTPELKK
-507 ELKNYLE
+507 YLE
-514 SIGEKNAEYGLSIE
+514 KLGEKFPEHGASVESLI
-528 NLLKRPAV
+528 KRPAV
-536 NFADANKKLKLVKGY
+536 SLESLNKALKLFKGY
-551 SREVLNEVEIET
+551 SREVITAVDIDT
-563 KYSGYISR
+563 KYAGYLAR
-571 QQDQILAERK
+571 QQEQIDQAK
-581 LEERQIPADMD
+581 KVEEKKIPADFD
-592 YSKLEGLRL
+592 YLKLEGLRL
-601 EAREKLSQIRP
+601 EAREKLNKIKP
-612 LTIGMASRISGV
+612 LTVGMASRISGV
-624 SPADITVLLLYLPNG
+624 SPADITVLLMYL
-639 KNGA
+639 K

>member
-1 MENYDITDYAK
+1 MNTQNYDITDYAK
-12 NTENKIYTIND
+12 NETNKEYLIAD
-23 GEFFDAVVV
+23 GDCFDAVVV
-32 GGGHAGC
+32 GAGHAGC
-39 EAALALARTNQ
+39 EACLALARMGH
-50 KTLLINLIRDNLA
+50 KTLIINLVRDNIA

-87 GEMGKQADKNTIQLR
+87 GEMGIQADKNTIQLR
-102 MLNLGKGPA
+102 MLNMGKGPA

-123 YHRSMQKVLENQE
+123 YHRSMQEVLENQE
-136 NLSIYDG
+136 NLYIYDG
-143 ECTEIVVENGEL
+143 ECTSIVVEDGVL

-166 NTRAVVLTTGV
+166 FTKTVVLTTGV
-177 YLNSRTITGDIIKS
+177 YLNARTITGEIIKD

-199 AKSLTSSLEKIGFD
+199 ASGLTKSLEEIGFD

-229 IDYSHFIV
+229 IDYSKFTV

-252 KANKNVRVC
+252 KANKNIRVC
-261 WLGYTSDETKRIIME
+261 WLGYTSPLTKQIVME
-276 NLDKAPVY
+276 NLDKAPMY
-284 SGVIKGLGPR
+284 SGVITGEGPR
-294 YCPSIESKFVRFAD
+294 YCPSIESKFVRFND
-308 KDRHQ
+308 KERHQ
-313 IFLEPETLD
+313 LFLEPETVD

-341 KMVESIEGMEHTKI
+341 QMVASVEGMENTKI

-410 SLYLRGKEQ
+410 SQFLKGQEQ
-419 IILKRDESYIGVLV
+419 IILKRNESYIGVLV

-448 TSRAEYRLI
+448 TSRAEFRLI

-464 QRLTEIGRKVGLVDD
+464 QRLTEIGRSVGLVTD
-479 ERYKRYQK
+479 ERYQKFQK
-487 KMQKINKLK
+487 KMKQIEKLK
-496 LELKKMIQPSS
+496 AEIKKTIPPTEALKS
-507 ELKNYLE
+507 YLE
-514 SIGEKNAEYGLSIE
+514 KLGEKFPAQGSTIE
-528 NLLKRPAV
+528 NLIKRPSV
-536 NFADANKKLKLVKGY
+536 NLADANKALKLFKGY
-551 SREVLNEVEIET
+551 SKSVIDEVNIDT
-563 KYSGYISR
+563 KYSGYIAM
-571 QQDQILAERK
+571 QHDQIEAQKK
-581 LEERQIPADMD
+581 LEERKIPADLD
-592 YSKLEGLRL
+592 YSKLEGIRL
-601 EAREKLSQIRP
+601 EAREKLNKIKP
-612 LTIGMASRISGV
+612 LTVGMASRISGV
-624 SPADITVLLLYLPNG
+624 NPADITVLLMYL
-639 KNGA
+639 K

>member
-1 MENYDITDYAK
+1 MNTNYDITDYEK
-12 NTENKIYTIND
+12 NIENKVFDIKD
-23 GEFFDAVVV
+23 GDSFDAIVV
-32 GGGHAGC
+32 GAGHAGC
-39 EAALALARTNQ
+39 EACLALARTGQ
-50 KTLLINLIRDNLA
+50 KTLIINLVRDNIA

-87 GEMGKQADKNTIQLR
+87 GEMGIQADKNTIQLR
-102 MLNLGKGPA
+102 MLNMGKGPA

-123 YHRSMQKVLENQE
+123 YHRSMQQVLENQE

-143 ECTEIVVENGEL
+143 ECTEVVVENGEL

-166 NTRAVVLTTGV
+166 FTKVVILTTGV
-177 YLNSRTITGDIIKS
+177 YLDSRTITGEIIKA

-199 AKSLTSSLEKIGFD
+199 ASGLTKSLEQIGFD

-229 IDYSHFIV
+229 IDYSKFTE

-252 KANKNVRVC
+252 KANKNICSC
-261 WLGYTSDETKRIIME
+261 WLGYTSKETKDLIMN
-276 NLDKAPVY
+276 NLDKAPMY
-284 SGVIKGLGPR
+284 SGVITGEGPR
-294 YCPSIESKFVRFAD
+294 YCPSIESKFVRFND

-313 IFLEPETLD
+313 IFLEPETAH

-341 KMVESIEGMEHTKI
+341 KMVESIEGMEQTKI

-368 PLNLFPTLEF
+368 PLNLYPTLEF
-378 KKVKGIFCAG
+378 KKVKGIYCAG

-419 IILKRDESYIGVLV
+419 IILKRNESYIGVLV

-448 TSRAEYRLI
+448 TSRAEFRLI

-464 QRLTEIGRKVGLVDD
+464 QRLTEIGCAVGLVD
-479 ERYKRYQK
+479 EKRYKKYKEKMK
-487 KMQKINKLK
+487 KIAKLK
-496 LELKKMIQPSS
+496 SEISKTVPLSQELKKFLTSVNETMPLQ
-507 ELKNYLE
+507 
-514 SIGEKNAEYGLSIE
+514 ATSIE
-528 NLLKRPAV
+528 NLIKRPNVSLVAL
-536 NFADANKKLKLVKGY
+536 NKALKLVKGY
-551 SREVLNEVEIET
+551 SRAVLTAVDIDT
-563 KYSGYISR
+563 KYSGYLSR
-571 QQDQILAERK
+571 QNEQIERERK
-581 LEERQIPADMD
+581 LEEKKIPADLDFM
-592 YSKLEGLRL
+592 KLEGLRL
-601 EAREKLSQIRP
+601 EAREKLAKIKP
-612 LTIGMASRISGV
+612 LTVGMASRISGV
-624 SPADITVLLLYLPNG
+624 SPADITVLLLYL
-639 KNGA
+639 K

>member
-1 MENYDITDYAK
+1 MTSQNYDITDYEK
-12 NTENKIYTIND
+12 NTENKIYTIDD
-23 GEFFDAVVV
+23 GEFFDAIVV
-32 GGGHAGC
+32 GAGHAGC
-39 EAALALARTNQ
+39 EACLALARTGQ
-50 KTLLINLIRDNLA
+50 RTLIINLVRDNIA

-87 GEMGKQADKNTIQLR
+87 GEMGKVADENTIQLR
-102 MLNLGKGPA
+102 MLNMGKGPA

-123 YHRSMQKVLENQE
+123 YHRTMQKVLENQE

-143 ECTEIVVENGEL
+143 ECSELIVENNEL
-155 KAVKTADGKTF
+155 KGVKTADGKTF
-166 NTRAVVLTTGV
+166 FTKAVVLTTGV
-177 YLNSRTITGDIIKS
+177 YLNARTITGEIIKD

-199 AKSLTSSLEKIGFD
+199 AKGLTKSLAEIGFD

-229 IDYSHFIV
+229 IDYSKFIR
-237 QKGDTNIQTFSFLTK
+237 QDGDKNIQTFSFLTK
-252 KANKNVRVC
+252 KAKPNIRCC
-261 WLGYTSDETKRIIME
+261 WLGYTSEETKNIIMN
-276 NLDKAPVY
+276 NLDKAPMY
-284 SGVIKGLGPR
+284 SGVITGEGPR

-313 IFLEPETLD
+313 LFLEPETLA

-341 KMVESIEGMEHTKI
+341 KMVESIEGMENTKI

-368 PLNLFPTLEF
+368 PLNLYPTLEF
-378 KKVKGIFCAG
+378 KKIKGIFCAG

-419 IILKRDESYIGVLV
+419 IILKRNESYIGVLV

-464 QRLTEIGRKVGLVDD
+464 QRLTEIGRQVGLVDD
-479 ERYKRYQK
+479 VRYKVFKK
-487 KMQKINKLK
+487 KMKQIETLKQEIKKTIPNTPELISYLTSINEKVPN
-496 LELKKMIQPSS
+496 QPTS
-507 ELKNYLE
+507 
-514 SIGEKNAEYGLSIE
+514 LS
-528 NLLKRPAV
+528 NLIKRPAFDLV
-536 NFADANKKLKLVKGY
+536 KANKKIKAVKGFPKA
-551 SREVLNEVEIET
+551 VLQAVETDI
-563 KYSGYISR
+563 KYAGYIGM
-571 QQDQILAERK
+571 QHEQIEKDKK
-581 LEERQIPADMD
+581 LEEKKIPADFD
-592 YSKLEGLRL
+592 FNSLAGLRL
-601 EAREKLSQIRP
+601 EAREKLSKIKP
-612 LTIGMASRISGV
+612 LTVGMASRISGV
-624 SPADITVLLLYLPNG
+624 NPADITVLLMYL
-639 KNGA
+639 K